1 MARDDL
7 MTPQEHKDRPCTR
20 NRETVSAARERRW
33 ACQSD
38 YIKK

>member
-20 NRETVSAARERRW
+20 NRETVSAGAGTPG